1 MFIKGAGPAPL
12 CAGGGLVRGGEGE
25 TQVCV
30 CVCVCETQT
39 SGEHSAGGIICVRG
53 DRL

>member
-30 CVCVCETQT
+30 CVCVCVRHRLVESTVQ
-39 SGEHSAGGIICVRG
+39 GESSV
-53 DRL
+53 